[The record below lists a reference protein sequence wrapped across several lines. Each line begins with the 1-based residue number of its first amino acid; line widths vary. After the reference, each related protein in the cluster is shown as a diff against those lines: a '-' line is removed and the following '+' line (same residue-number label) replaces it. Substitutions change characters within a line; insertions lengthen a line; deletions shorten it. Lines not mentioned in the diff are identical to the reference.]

1 MGEVETTLKCII
13 KSSNLEYCV
22 VVTSCHHAVDSFS
35 KQPVRDFSAGDDK
48 SSYNRLEED
57 LLLWMG
63 NVNFTS
69 EVFYRPLYLVSPSPK
84 LFLIPRFRRLTSLLA
99 PDMVACLNIWKN
111 LMEVM
116 LVPNHVTSRL
126 YTALEKN
133 YKSTIERGTRFINVK
148 SVEKNI

>member
-1 MGEVETTLKCII
+1 MGDVETTLKCII

-35 KQPVRDFSAGDDK
+35 KQPARDFSAGDDK

-111 LMEVM
+111 MH
-116 LVPNHVTSRL
+116 PNHPPPVGQRGQIDW
-126 YTALEKN
+126 ALLPLELQVN
-133 YKSTIERGTRFINVK
+133 DRSFLNLSTL
-148 SVEKNI
+148 S